1 MVSAA
6 IVAVIKQVPD
16 ELAVMVAVADVFE
29 RVQPE
34 AVPPEAMAYVI
45 APLPDEPE
53 VAIERACI

>member
-16 ELAVMVAVADVFE
+16 ELAVIVAVADVFE

-34 AVPPEAMAYVI
+34 AVPPEAMA
-45 APLPDEPE
+45 
-53 VAIERACI
+53 